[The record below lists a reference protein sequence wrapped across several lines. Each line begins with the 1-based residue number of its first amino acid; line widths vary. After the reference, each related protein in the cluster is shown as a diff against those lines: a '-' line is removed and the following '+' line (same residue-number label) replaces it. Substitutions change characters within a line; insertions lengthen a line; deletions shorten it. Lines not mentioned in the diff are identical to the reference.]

1 MKKIRIYRSCISE
14 QQCDKYRNASQSVQP
29 LNKPICDELSVFE
42 IISIGN
48 EAMKKDG
55 FILSEGIKNV

>member
-1 MKKIRIYRSCISE
+1 MKKIRTHRSCISN

-29 LNKPICDELSVFE
+29 LNKPICNDLSVFG

-55 FILSEGIKNV
+55 FVVSKGIKNV